1 MACIKEAMRLSPT
14 SSGSLRVIEN
24 DVVIQGYEIPKGTM
38 LWWLHSINNLDE
50 NVFPNPNQ
58 FIPERWIENK
68 NEIPKFANRQ
78 FSHGPRMCVGK
89 RFAVQE
95 IGVLLCKIVQRFNVE
110 WGDTRELGN
119 IVETLLKPDGPLRLR
134 FNDLP

>member
-1 MACIKEAMRLSPT
+1 MCCQIYFKDPLEFR
-14 SSGSLRVIEN
+14 
-24 DVVIQGYEIPKGTM
+24 
-38 LWWLHSINNLDE
+38 
-50 NVFPNPNQ
+50 
-58 FIPERWIENK
+58 PERWMRNHPLKEDIH
-68 NEIPKFANRQ
+68 PFV
-78 FSHGPRMCVGK
+78 FLPFGHGPRMCVGK

>member
-1 MACIKEAMRLSPT
+1 MCCQIYFKDPLEFR
-14 SSGSLRVIEN
+14 
-24 DVVIQGYEIPKGTM
+24 
-38 LWWLHSINNLDE
+38 
-50 NVFPNPNQ
+50 
-58 FIPERWIENK
+58 PERWIRNHPLKED
-68 NEIPKFANRQ
+68 IHPFV
-78 FSHGPRMCVGK
+78 FLPFGHGPRMCVGK

>member
-1 MACIKEAMRLSPT
+1 MCCQIYFKDPLEFR
-14 SSGSLRVIEN
+14 
-24 DVVIQGYEIPKGTM
+24 
-38 LWWLHSINNLDE
+38 
-50 NVFPNPNQ
+50 
-58 FIPERWIENK
+58 PERWIRNHPLKED
-68 NEIPKFANRQ
+68 IHPFV
-78 FSHGPRMCVGK
+78 FLPFGHGPRMCVGK

-134 FNDLP
+134 FNDLS

>member
-1 MACIKEAMRLSPT
+1 MT
-14 SSGSLRVIEN
+14 SKTL
-24 DVVIQGYEIPKGTM
+24 
-38 LWWLHSINNLDE
+38 INGRNIVLIFCQIYFKDPLE
-50 NVFPNPNQ
+50 FR
-58 FIPERWIENK
+58 PERWIRNHPLKED
-68 NEIPKFANRQ
+68 IHPFV
-78 FSHGPRMCVGK
+78 FLPFGHGPRMCVGK